1 MNSTKPIP
9 RDTERL
15 RFRMWGDSPG
25 DLDAAMEIYNDPEV
39 MRHIGMGG
47 IEDAEQVRARL
58 ARRRAM
64 FEKVGYTSWAMIA
77 RDNDTDTPLGSIGL
91 WPINEGPHA
100 DARHDPRFTP
110 MVEISY
116 HLPRRSWG
124 KGLAREAGRSV
135 LAFAFG
141 DTPGGLGLDEIVATL
156 YPENAASW
164 RTAEAIGFTG
174 AGPGGKPE
182 YMSFFGREDIV
193 LLRLTKDRWRGL
205 TRD

>member
-1 MNSTKPIP
+1 MNTDRPIP

-15 RFRMWGDSPG
+15 RFRMWSDSQS
-25 DLDAAMEIYNDPEV
+25 DLDAAMAIYNDPEV

-47 IEDAEQVRARL
+47 IEDSEQVRARL

-64 FEKVGYTSWAMIA
+64 FEKNGYTSWAMVA
-77 RDNDTDTPLGSIGL
+77 KDDDTDTPLGSIGL

-100 DARHDPRFTP
+100 DARFDSRFTP

-116 HLPRRSWG
+116 HLPRGSWG

-135 LAFAFG
+135 LAFAFE
-141 DTPGGLGLDEIVATL
+141 DAPGGLGFGEIVATL
-156 YPENAASW
+156 YPENGASW
-164 RTAEAIGFTG
+164 RTAEALGFVG

-182 YMSFFGREDIV
+182 LMSFFGRDDIV
-193 LLRLTKDRWRGL
+193 LLRLTRDRWRRL
-205 TRD
+205 ARD